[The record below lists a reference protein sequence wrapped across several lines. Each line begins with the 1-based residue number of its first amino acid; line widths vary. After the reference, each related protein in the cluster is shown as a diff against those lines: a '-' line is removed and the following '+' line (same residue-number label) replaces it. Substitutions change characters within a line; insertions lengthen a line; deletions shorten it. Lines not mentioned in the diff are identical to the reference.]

1 MTRTQDSQ
9 LSRREFVSGL
19 LILLGL
25 TAVVFNRSVSHKPVR
40 ANATVE
46 AHEWGTEPEPSSDP
60 GSNSDED
67 DDERPGQ
74 RRGLNAVG

>member
-1 MTRTQDSQ
+1 MTRKPDSQ

-25 TAVVFNRSVSHKPVR
+25 TGVVFNRSVSQKPSR
-40 ANATVE
+40 ANAVVE

-67 DDERPGQ
+67 DEERPRQ
-74 RRGLNAVG
+74 RTTA